1 MNYEIVDGIF
11 TGELPDG
18 ELTHDEDEFFDEWGE
33 EYFDEY
39 IDPEED
45 WL

>member
-1 MNYEIVDGIF
+1 MNYEIVDSIF

-18 ELTHDEDEFFDEWGE
+18 ELTHDEDEFFDEWGDE
-33 EYFDEY
+33 FDE
-39 IDPEED
+39 IQECEED

>member
-1 MNYEIVDGIF
+1 MNYEIVDDVF
-11 TGELPDG
+11 TGEMPDG
-18 ELTHDEDEFFDEWGE
+18 ELTHDEDEFFDAWAE

-39 IDPEED
+39 VDPWED

>member
-11 TGELPDG
+11 TGELPNG
-18 ELTHDEDEFFDEWGE
+18 ELTHDEDEFFDEWDNE
-33 EYFDEY
+33 FDE
-39 IDPEED
+39 IQECEED